1 MRAARVVALDGPDGV
16 RVGEI
21 GPAPVAGEDEVL
33 IEVHSVGLSYPD
45 LLMSQGRYQIKPE
58 VPFVLGVDF
67 AGVVSQDAPAL
78 GFAAGDQVAGW
89 STYGSAAEVVAVPPE
104 RVFPLPKSLNFDQ
117 GAAMPLNYLTAHFA
131 LAVRARVRPGAVVV
145 VNGAAGGVG
154 SAAVQIAAGLGCRV
168 IGMVSSAEE
177 AAFATA
183 MGADETIEGANAE
196 RVRDLTGGLGA
207 DVVLDVIGSDQVV
220 LESLRSLAIG
230 GRLLSLGYVA
240 GEIPSVRLNRLLL
253 ANIDVSGV
261 AWGPWTRAHPG
272 FARQQWE
279 ELMPLV
285 DSGAVRPDVRQ
296 IVPVEDIA
304 AAMRAMLD
312 RKSLGKTVLRFA

>member
-1 MRAARVVALDGPDGV
+1 MPAAAAAAAS
-16 RVGEI
+16 E
-21 GPAPVAGEDEVL
+21 EDQE
-33 IEVHSVGLSYPD
+33 EED
-45 LLMSQGRYQIKPE
+45 
-58 VPFVLGVDF
+58 
-67 AGVVSQDAPAL
+67 QDAASEE
-78 GFAAGDQVAGW
+78 DQ
-89 STYGSAAEVVAVPPE
+89 EE
-104 RVFPLPKSLNFDQ
+104 EDQ
-117 GAAMPLNYLTAHFA
+117 
-131 LAVRARVRPGAVVV
+131 
-145 VNGAAGGVG
+145 
-154 SAAVQIAAGLGCRV
+154 
-168 IGMVSSAEE
+168 EE
-177 AAFATA
+177 QDQEECEYCF
-183 MGADETIEGANAE
+183 EGASAE

-220 LESLRSLAIG
+220 LESLRSLTIG

-272 FARQQWE
+272 FARQQWD

-285 DSGAVRPDVRQ
+285 ESGAVRPDVRQ

-312 RKSLGKTVLRFA
+312 RKSLGKTVLRFV